1 MVCGGGGGG
10 GGGGGT
16 RIYVDAVS
24 VRAVPVTTSQY
35 QADPHSVKVTSS
47 PLSPHRSKNIS

>member
-1 MVCGGGGGG
+1 MVCGGGG

>member
-1 MVCGGGGGG
+1 MVCGGG

-24 VRAVPVTTSQY
+24 VRAVPVTTTQY
-35 QADPHSVKVTSS
+35 QPDHHTVKVT
-47 PLSPHRSKNIS
+47 PH